1 MIKRGDIYY
10 IRDTRQSVGSE
21 QRADRPAVIVSN
33 NINNKHS
40 GVFEVVYMTT
50 QPKTDLPTHFIIASA
65 LKPSTVLCE
74 QISSVYE
81 ERIGEWIGTLTPD
94 EMKTLDQC
102 LAVSIGI
109 KADAQ
114 PAEEI
119 ESLRQQLEEL
129 EKGNKEFQEIMLYQK
144 TEGENLRQQL
154 TEAEARQQTAEKQ
167 AATYKEMYEFLL
179 SKQLGA

>member
-1 MIKRGDIYY
+1 
-10 IRDTRQSVGSE
+10 
-21 QRADRPAVIVSN
+21 
-33 NINNKHS
+33 
-40 GVFEVVYMTT
+40 MTT

-114 PAEEI
+114 PAEDT
-119 ESLRQQLEEL
+119 ESLRQKLA
-129 EKGNKEFQEIMLYQK
+129 
-144 TEGENLRQQL
+144 T
-154 TEAEARQQTAEKQ
+154 TEAKLAELGAQLWTAESQ
-167 AATYKEMYEFLL
+167 RQTYKEMYEFLL

>member
-33 NINNKHS
+33 NTNNKHS
-40 GVFEVVYMTT
+40 GVYEVVYMTT

-109 KADAQ
+109 KADVQ
-114 PAEEI
+114 PAED
-119 ESLRQQLEEL
+119 
-129 EKGNKEFQEIMLYQK
+129 
-144 TEGENLRQQL
+144 TENLRQQL
-154 TEAEARQQTAEKQ
+154 ETTEAKLAEMGGAAMDGRKPKADIQRNVRVSFKQ
-167 AATYKEMYEFLL
+167 AVRSVKEWQHIT
-179 SKQLGA
+179 KCRNRQ

>member
-1 MIKRGDIYY
+1 MLFR
-10 IRDTRQSVGSE
+10 S
-21 QRADRPAVIVSN
+21 AVIVSN
-33 NINNKHS
+33 NTNNKHS
-40 GVFEVVYMTT
+40 GVYEVVYMTT

-109 KADAQ
+109 KAAGNTEDT
-114 PAEEI
+114 
-119 ESLRQQLEEL
+119 ESLRQQLE
-129 EKGNKEFQEIMLYQK
+129 
-144 TEGENLRQQL
+144 T
-154 TEAEARQQTAEKQ
+154 AEAKLAEIGTQLWTAESQ
-167 AATYKEMYEFLL
+167 RQTYKEMYEFLL
-179 SKQLGA
+179 NKRLKE

>member
-33 NINNKHS
+33 NTNNKHS
-40 GVFEVVYMTT
+40 GVYEVVYMTT

-109 KADAQ
+109 KAAGNTEDT
-114 PAEEI
+114 
-119 ESLRQQLEEL
+119 ESLRQQLE
-129 EKGNKEFQEIMLYQK
+129 
-144 TEGENLRQQL
+144 T
-154 TEAEARQQTAEKQ
+154 AEAKLAEIGTQLWTAESQ
-167 AATYKEMYEFLL
+167 RQTYKEMYEFLL
-179 SKQLGA
+179 NKRLKE

>member
-1 MIKRGDIYY
+1 MMKRGDIYY

-33 NINNKHS
+33 NTNNKHS
-40 GVFEVVYMTT
+40 GVYEVVYMTT

-109 KADAQ
+109 KAAGNTEDT
-114 PAEEI
+114 
-119 ESLRQQLEEL
+119 ESLRQQLE
-129 EKGNKEFQEIMLYQK
+129 
-144 TEGENLRQQL
+144 T
-154 TEAEARQQTAEKQ
+154 AEAKLAEIGAQLWTAESQ
-167 AATYKEMYEFLL
+167 RQTYKEMYEFLL